1 MADYYAPL
9 VFLILVAV
17 SCSALL
23 IAAHRFARRRRRE
36 GAWTDQGPVHSTQPP
51 PDWLLPTAWRGYHPT
66 IESAPEDPPSD
77 SASGSGA

>member
-9 VFLILVAV
+9 VFLILVAAA
-17 SCSALL
+17 CSALL

-36 GAWTDQGPVHSTQPP
+36 GAWTDQGPVHPTQPP

-66 IESAPEDPPSD
+66 IESEPEDSPSD